1 MRGLASSSRFFFV
14 ANSSLHLSSGFWFS
28 PAALDRAPSSSSTAP
43 IYSSLLPRLMTQRH
57 SSKKTHGKSKPKFG
71 GSQVAG
77 GDSVA
82 ADAAVRGQTQSPLAP
97 GAQTG
102 NPIQQQS
109 GLSEALRDIRL
120 DQGPVTSSS
129 SHGGAASIAAAKKG
143 KSPGDHH
150 GHRHHGRDDLAGPT
164 SHELWVSKQPAAAIT
179 VEDTSVVP
187 GGATATALTTSAGA
201 SSQAQVV
208 APPTNRA
215 DHVHYPSLK
224 KLKETVAHAQLRAT
238 FYPKFENE
246 KSDQE
251 VRNLQLS
258 LMVLITYLSSEML
271 LF

>member
-1 MRGLASSSRFFFV
+1 MCACF
-14 ANSSLHLSSGFWFS
+14 
-28 PAALDRAPSSSSTAP
+28 
-43 IYSSLLPRLMTQRH
+43 LLLQRH
-57 SSKKTHGKSKPKFG
+57 SSKKRHGKSKPKFG

-82 ADAAVRGQTQSPLAP
+82 AEAAVRGQTQSPPAP

-102 NPIQQQS
+102 EPIQQQS

-150 GHRHHGRDDLAGPT
+150 GHHHHGRDDLASPT
-164 SHELWVSKQPAAAIT
+164 SHELWVRKQPAAAIT

-187 GGATATALTTSAGA
+187 GGPTATALSTSAGA
-201 SSQAQVV
+201 SSQTQVV
-208 APPTNRA
+208 APPINRP
-215 DHVHYPSLK
+215 DHLHYPSLK
-224 KLKETVAHAQLRAT
+224 KLKETVTHAQLRAT

-258 LMVLITYLSSEML
+258 LMLLITYLKCCCSKVGL
-271 LF
+271 VLCI

>member
-1 MRGLASSSRFFFV
+1 MCVCVCF
-14 ANSSLHLSSGFWFS
+14 
-28 PAALDRAPSSSSTAP
+28 
-43 IYSSLLPRLMTQRH
+43 LLLQRH
-57 SSKKTHGKSKPKFG
+57 SSKKRHGKSKPKFG

-82 ADAAVRGQTQSPLAP
+82 ADAAVRGQTQSPPAP

-102 NPIQQQS
+102 DPIQQQS
-109 GLSEALRDIRL
+109 GVSEALRDIRL

-129 SHGGAASIAAAKKG
+129 SHGGAASVAAAKKG

-150 GHRHHGRDDLAGPT
+150 WRDDLAGPT
-164 SHELWVSKQPAAAIT
+164 SHELWARKQPAAAIT

-187 GGATATALTTSAGA
+187 GEPTATALTTSAGA
-201 SSQAQVV
+201 SSQTQVV
-208 APPTNRA
+208 APSTNRA

-224 KLKETVAHAQLRAT
+224 KLKETVTHAQLRAT

>member
-1 MRGLASSSRFFFV
+1 VCVCVCF
-14 ANSSLHLSSGFWFS
+14 
-28 PAALDRAPSSSSTAP
+28 
-43 IYSSLLPRLMTQRH
+43 LLLQRH
-57 SSKKTHGKSKPKFG
+57 SSKKRHGKSKPKFG
-71 GSQVAG
+71 GSQIAG

-82 ADAAVRGQTQSPLAP
+82 ADAAVRGQTQSPPAA

-102 NPIQQQS
+102 DPIQQQS
-109 GLSEALRDIRL
+109 GLSEALKDIRL

-129 SHGGAASIAAAKKG
+129 SHGGAGSIAAAKKG

-150 GHRHHGRDDLAGPT
+150 GHRHHGRDDLAGPA
-164 SHELWVSKQPAAAIT
+164 SHELWVRKQPAAAIT

-187 GGATATALTTSAGA
+187 GGPTATAFTTSAGA
-201 SSQAQVV
+201 SSQTQVV

-224 KLKETVAHAQLRAT
+224 KLKETVTHAQLRAT

-251 VRNLQLS
+251 VRSRIIEVVSAGQGVLEVCLS
-258 LMVLITYLSSEML
+258 AKAYIVSYLTV
-271 LF
+271 

>member
-1 MRGLASSSRFFFV
+1 MCVCVCF
-14 ANSSLHLSSGFWFS
+14 
-28 PAALDRAPSSSSTAP
+28 
-43 IYSSLLPRLMTQRH
+43 LLLQRH

-120 DQGPVTSSS
+120 DQGPVPSSS
-129 SHGGAASIAAAKKG
+129 SHGGAASIAAAKIG

-164 SHELWVSKQPAAAIT
+164 SHELWVRKQSAAAIT
-179 VEDTSVVP
+179 VEDTSVLP

-201 SSQAQVV
+201 SSQTQVV

-215 DHVHYPSLK
+215 DHIHYPSLK
-224 KLKETVAHAQLRAT
+224 KLKETVTHAQLRAT

>member
-1 MRGLASSSRFFFV
+1 L
-14 ANSSLHLSSGFWFS
+14 
-28 PAALDRAPSSSSTAP
+28 
-43 IYSSLLPRLMTQRH
+43 QRH
-57 SSKKTHGKSKPKFG
+57 SSKKNHGKSKPKFG

-77 GDSVA
+77 GDSIA
-82 ADAAVRGQTQSPLAP
+82 ADAAVRGQTQSPPPAP

-102 NPIQQQS
+102 DPIQQQS

-129 SHGGAASIAAAKKG
+129 SHVGAASIAAAKKG

-164 SHELWVSKQPAAAIT
+164 SHELWVRKQPAAAIT
-179 VEDTSVVP
+179 VEATSVVP
-187 GGATATALTTSAGA
+187 GGPTATALTTSAGA
-201 SSQAQVV
+201 SSQTQVV

-215 DHVHYPSLK
+215 DLVHYPGLK
-224 KLKETVAHAQLRAT
+224 KLKETVTHAQLRAT

-258 LMVLITYLSSEML
+258 LMVLITYLSSELL